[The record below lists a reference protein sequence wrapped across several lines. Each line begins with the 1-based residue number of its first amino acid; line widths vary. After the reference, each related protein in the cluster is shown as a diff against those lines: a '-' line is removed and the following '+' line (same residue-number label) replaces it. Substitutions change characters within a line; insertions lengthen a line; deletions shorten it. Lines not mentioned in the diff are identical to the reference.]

1 MSTLGEIWKPPS
13 AGRGAWELWPDR
25 ALQGGSSYPHRIRR
39 STDGTQW
46 LFVDGFKGL
55 QSIDDAPREAREVID
70 EIERRWYRGQAVT
83 TIDEEVGLAP
93 VQVVADE
100 DLVLALRESQ
110 ALARRW
116 RYSTWTA
123 ALAALVSILA
133 LLL

>member
-1 MSTLGEIWKPPS
+1 MSTLGEIWNPPS
-13 AGRGAWELWPDR
+13 AERGAWELWPDR
-25 ALQGGSSYPHRIRR
+25 ALQGGAAFPHRIKR
-39 STDGTQW
+39 SEDGSKW
-46 LFVDGFKGL
+46 LFIDGFKGL
-55 QSIDDAPREAREVID
+55 QFVDNAPREVREVID
-70 EIERRWYRGQAVT
+70 EVERRWHRGQAT
-83 TIDEEVGLAP
+83 TMIDEEVGLAP